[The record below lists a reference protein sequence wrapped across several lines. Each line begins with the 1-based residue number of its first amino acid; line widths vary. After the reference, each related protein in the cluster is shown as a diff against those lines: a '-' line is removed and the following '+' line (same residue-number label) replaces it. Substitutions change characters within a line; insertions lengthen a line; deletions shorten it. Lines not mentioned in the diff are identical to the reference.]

1 MNLIYRL
8 HAIERMFERKINEDN
23 VNRILIEGKIIEE
36 YKNDQPYPSKLI
48 LGFIDKRPI
57 HILAAENFAENQT
70 IIITVYEPDKMKWD
84 EKFER
89 RIK

>member
-1 MNLIYRL
+1 MNLTYRL
-8 HAIERMFERKINEDN
+8 HAIERMFERRISDED
-23 VNRILIEGKIIEE
+23 VNRILFEGKVIEE

-57 HILAAENFAENQT
+57 HIVAAENKEENQA
-70 IIITVYEPDKMKWD
+70 IIITVYEPSKIKWD